1 MNVRRSLTALV
12 AAGSLMTL
20 AGCGVIGATASS
32 YAVTPQGLEVR
43 EQELRSML
51 PYAGRDSAARVV
63 PPDLAPRDAL
73 LRALYDG
80 TWAYYAGEW
89 DRASAGFVA
98 AADLAEDRYTKSI
111 TQNAAALL
119 TNDRALSYTPGHTER
134 LLTHYYGAL
143 AFIGKGDT
151 ESAAVEARR
160 LGAMLEKLAPESSDR
175 DRSLRAVLR
184 LVSGA
189 VFEAAGEANDADV
202 SYRNARALLGADSL
216 QLPGRTAIP
225 ADSGDVLVLVE
236 TGWVAHKVAQEL
248 VIPVYGS
255 EARAFSDSGNAAA
268 RLGVAATLAGRT
280 VLLMAA
286 RPDQGIWWVDGQPM
300 VVNSW
305 GGVGV
310 ARPLDKDGY
319 MLKLSWPVMRRSSA
333 ARSALTAVASSPSPG
348 MLGGLLGSTTSG
360 VVADLN
366 DAAAADLSRDRN
378 AILTRTI
385 VRQAVKFAAV
395 QAGEA
400 KATKKWGDLTG
411 SIVGGLLN
419 AAGAA
424 LERADTRGWWLLP
437 AGISAVRVRLPVG
450 EQPIA
455 AAVGIGGRDLGS
467 VTVRPGRLTV
477 VSRRIWSGQAA
488 ALPTPATLPAGPSA
502 ETALRDR

>member
-1 MNVRRSLTALV
+1 MNVRRSLAALV
-12 AAGSLMTL
+12 AAGALMTL

-51 PYAGRDSAARVV
+51 PYAGRDSAAGVMPR
-63 PPDLAPRDAL
+63 DLAPRDAL

-111 TQNAAALL
+111 TQNAAAML

-143 AFIGKGDT
+143 AFVGKGDT

-160 LGAMLEKLAPESSDR
+160 LGAMLEKLAPQTSDR
-175 DRSLRAVLR
+175 DRSLRALLR
-184 LVSGA
+184 VVSGA
-189 VFEAAGEANDADV
+189 VFEAAGDANDADV
-202 SYRNARALLGADSL
+202 SYRNARLLLGADSTSV
-216 QLPGRTAIP
+216 PGRTAIP
-225 ADSGDVLVLVE
+225 SDSGDVLVLVE

-248 VIPVYGS
+248 VIPVYGN
-255 EARAFSDSGNAAA
+255 EAKAFEDSGSAAA

-280 VLLMAA
+280 VLYVAA

-305 GGVGV
+305 GGIGV

-319 MLKLSWPVMRRSSA
+319 LLKLSWPVMRRSYA
-333 ARSALTAVASSPSPG
+333 ARAAFASVSTAPADGP
-348 MLGGLLGSTTSG
+348 LGGRAEG
-360 VVADLN
+360 VGVGVLADLN
-366 DAAAADLSRDRN
+366 DAAAADLSRDRS

-385 VRQAVKFAAV
+385 VRHAVKFAAV

-437 AGISAVRVRLPVG
+437 SGISAVRVRLPVG

-455 AAVGIGGRDLGS
+455 AAVGIGGRDLGT
-467 VTVRPGRLTV
+467 VQVRPGRLTV
-477 VSRRIWSGQAA
+477 VSRRIWSGQAG
-488 ALPTPATLPAGPSA
+488 LVSQHSVTG
-502 ETALRDR
+502 R